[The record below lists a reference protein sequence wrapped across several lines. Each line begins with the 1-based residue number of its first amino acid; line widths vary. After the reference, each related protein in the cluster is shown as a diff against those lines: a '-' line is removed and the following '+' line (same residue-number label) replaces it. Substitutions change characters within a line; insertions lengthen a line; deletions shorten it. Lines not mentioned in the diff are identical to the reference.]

1 MTHQILI
8 SIPIEEY
15 WIKVEEIIKKVIVE
29 NKVKIPAEIKP
40 DFLTQEEV
48 AQLLKVSKVTMIK
61 YTRNGNLKGYRIGR
75 CVQYK
80 RNEIDKTLKGIKVFR
95 FR

>member
-8 SIPIEEY
+8 SIPIEDF

-29 NKVKIPAEIKP
+29 NKVEIPAEIKP
-40 DFLTQEEV
+40 DYLTQDEV
-48 AQLLKVSKVTMIK
+48 AQLLKVSKVTIIK

-75 CVQYK
+75 RVRYK
-80 RNEIDKTLKGIKVFR
+80 RNEIDKALKEIKIFR
-95 FR
+95 IR